1 MICKERNPY
10 EKTETNVFL
19 RLIRS
24 LCFTMVISILFIFA
38 ISMIVT
44 YTNISDSI
52 VSSSVNILR
61 LISILLCSVIFT
73 FGQKTRGWLKGLI
86 SGGLFCVV
94 LYLAGFVFIDEYSHL
109 SNPIR
114 LFTEGILL
122 GMTGGIIGIN
132 LKSPHKTK

>member
-10 EKTETNVFL
+10 EKTDTNVFL

-24 LCFTMVISILFIFA
+24 LCLTMVISILFIFA

-44 YTNISDSI
+44 YTNMPDSI
-52 VSSSVNILR
+52 VGSSVNILR
-61 LISILLCSVIFT
+61 LISILLCSVLFS

-94 LYLAGFVFIDEYSHL
+94 IYLAGFVLIDEYSHL
-109 SNPIR
+109 ANPIR
-114 LFTEGILL
+114 LFSEGIIL

-132 LKSPHKTK
+132 LKSPHKK

>member
-10 EKTETNVFL
+10 EKTDTNVFL

-24 LCFTMVISILFIFA
+24 LCLTMVISILFIFA

-44 YTNISDSI
+44 YTNMPDSI
-52 VSSSVNILR
+52 VGSSVNILR
-61 LISILLCSVIFT
+61 LISILLCSVLFS

-94 LYLAGFVFIDEYSHL
+94 LYLAGFVFIDEYSHHA
-109 SNPIR
+109 NPIR
-114 LFTEGILL
+114 LFSEGIIL

-132 LKSPHKTK
+132 LKSPHKK